1 MSKRKKLIDK
11 LKVSHGTFTW
21 DELVNLLNA
30 LGYEKLEGSGS
41 RVKFVKDDISID
53 LHRPHSGNELKRYVK
68 KLVLAH
74 LKARGDI

>member
-1 MSKRKKLIDK
+1 MSKRKKLIEK
-11 LKVSHGTFTW
+11 LKNFYATFTW

-41 RVKFVKDDISID
+41 RAKFVKGNTCID
-53 LHRPHSGNELKRYVK
+53 LHKPHPGNELKRYVK

-74 LKARGDI
+74 LRQRGEI

>member
-1 MSKRKKLIDK
+1 MSKRKKLIDI
-11 LKVSHGTFTW
+11 LNNTHGSFTW

-41 RVKFVKDDISID
+41 RVKFVKGDLSID
-53 LHRPHSGNELKRYVK
+53 LHRPHPGNELKRYVK

-74 LKARGDI
+74 LRQRGEI

>member
-11 LKVSHGTFTW
+11 LKGSHGAFTW

-41 RVKFVKDDISID
+41 RVKFIKDDISIN
-53 LHRPHSGNELKRYVK
+53 LHRP
-68 KLVLAH
+68 A
-74 LKARGDI
+74 